1 MKDKSFEEINVVK
14 ILVLTLSFISVCTA
28 LILFLLLPTLKA
40 YKELNIRE
48 NSQIA
53 LLNATKAKL
62 NASEAKITQLKSENN
77 KSLEQFQTS
86 LNEKNFQTFLT
97 LFFRNIKIKTL
108 ENAKELYLKHTLLV
122 QADLASPKNLYDF
135 IDALQ
140 NYDSLIK
147 IDYPLN
153 LKAQKSGI
161 ELSFIAKIYG
171 EK

>member
-1 MKDKSFEEINVVK
+1 MKDKSFEEINIVK
-14 ILVLTLSFISVCTA
+14 ILILTLSFISVCTA
-28 LILFLLLPTLKA
+28 LILFLLLPTLKS
-40 YKELNIRE
+40 YKELSLKD
-48 NSQIA
+48 NSQTA

-62 NASEAKITQLKSENN
+62 NASEDKIAVLRGENN
-77 KSLEQFQTS
+77 KSLEQFQTNF
-86 LNEKNFQTFLT
+86 NEKNFQLFLSQ
-97 LFFRNIKIKTL
+97 FFKNIEIKTL
-108 ENAKELYLKHTLLV
+108 KNENELYLKHTLLV

-140 NYDSLIK
+140 NYDNLIK

-153 LKAQKSGI
+153 LKAKKSGI

>member
-40 YKELNIRE
+40 YKELSVRE

-62 NASEAKITQLKSENN
+62 NASETKITQLKSENN

-86 LNEKNFQTFLT
+86 LNEKN
-97 LFFRNIKIKTL
+97 
-108 ENAKELYLKHTLLV
+108 
-122 QADLASPKNLYDF
+122 
-135 IDALQ
+135 
-140 NYDSLIK
+140 
-147 IDYPLN
+147 
-153 LKAQKSGI
+153 
-161 ELSFIAKIYG
+161 
-171 EK
+171 

>member
-40 YKELNIRE
+40 YKELSVRE

-62 NASEAKITQLKSENN
+62 NASETKITQLKSENN
-77 KSLEQFQTS
+77 KSLEQFQTTF
-86 LNEKNFQTFLT
+86 NEKNFQVFLSK
-97 LFFRNIKIKTL
+97 FFKKTQIKATKNQN
-108 ENAKELYLKHTLLV
+108 EPYLKHTLLV
-122 QADLASPKNLYDF
+122 NAYLDTPKNLYDF
-135 IDALQ
+135 IEQL
-140 NYDSLIK
+140 NLYESFVK

-153 LKAQKSGI
+153 LKAQKEGI
-161 ELSFIAKIYG
+161 ELHFVAKIYG
-171 EK
+171 ER

>member
-40 YKELNIRE
+40 YKELSIRE

-62 NASEAKITQLKSENN
+62 NASETKITQLKSENN

-86 LNEKNFQTFLT
+86 LKENFQTFLT
-97 LFFRNIKIKTL
+97 LFFKNIKIKTL

-140 NYDSLIK
+140 NYDNLIK

-153 LKAQKSGI
+153 LKAKKSGI
-161 ELSFIAKIYG
+161 ELSLIAKIYG

>member
-1 MKDKSFEEINVVK
+1 MKDKSFEEINIVK
-14 ILVLTLSFISVCTA
+14 ILILTLSFISVCTA
-28 LILFLLLPTLKA
+28 LILFLLLPTLKS
-40 YKELNIRE
+40 YKELSLKD
-48 NSQIA
+48 NSQTA

-62 NASEAKITQLKSENN
+62 NASEDKIAVLRGENN
-77 KSLEQFQTS
+77 KSLEQFQTN
-86 LNEKNFQTFLT
+86 LNEKNFQLFLSQ
-97 LFFRNIKIKTL
+97 FFKNIEIKTL
-108 ENAKELYLKHTLLV
+108 KNENELYLKHTLLV

-140 NYDSLIK
+140 NYDNLIK

-153 LKAQKSGI
+153 LKAKKSGI

>member
-40 YKELNIRE
+40 YKELSIRE

-62 NASEAKITQLKSENN
+62 NASEDKLSQLRSENN
-77 KSLEQFQTS
+77 KSLEQFQTTFD
-86 LNEKNFQTFLT
+86 EKNFQVFLSK
-97 LFFRNIKIKTL
+97 FFKKIQIKITKSQN
-108 ENAKELYLKHTLLV
+108 EFYLKHTLLV
-122 QADLASPKNLYDF
+122 SAYLDTPKNLYDF
-135 IDALQ
+135 INALQ
-140 NYDSLIK
+140 SYDNLIK

-153 LKAQKSGI
+153 LKAQKEGI
-161 ELSFIAKIYG
+161 KLSFVAKIYA

>member
-28 LILFLLLPTLKA
+28 LILLLPTLKA

-97 LFFRNIKIKTL
+97 LFFKNIKIKTL

-153 LKAQKSGI
+153 LKAKKSGI

>member
-1 MKDKSFEEINVVK
+1 MKDKSFEEINIVK
-14 ILVLTLSFISVCTA
+14 ILILTLSFISVCTA

-40 YKELNIRE
+40 YKELGIRE

-62 NASEAKITQLKSENN
+62 NTSEVKLAQLRSENN
-77 KSLEQFQTS
+77 KSLEQFQNS
-86 LNEKNFQTFLT
+86 FSEKNFQVFLSQ
-97 LFFRNIKIKTL
+97 FFKKIQIKAIKNQN
-108 ENAKELYLKHTLLV
+108 ESYLKHTLLV
-122 QADLASPKNLYDF
+122 NAYLDTPKNLYDF

-140 NYDSLIK
+140 NYDNLIK
-147 IDYPLN
+147 MDYPLK

-161 ELSFIAKIYG
+161 ELSFVAKIYG